1 MNVTFMIGNGF
12 DLACGLKTRYTDVYK
27 EYCVLN
33 KNDSDTVKLFKK
45 TIIGKDDRKYEN
57 WKDFEMALPTFATE
71 FNDFDKFEE
80 CILNFTEYLDN
91 YLEKQE
97 LRIDVESNKNF
108 LIDNMRKYI
117 YGFYSYCLLE
127 SRTILESMIKSTSQ
141 SCAFDFITF
150 NYTNTL
156 EKTLKFLSNHI
167 RKEGSTHEYYYHK
180 PIHIHSTLNNGILL
194 GLDNEEFYKDIPC
207 VNKRKLKNLIDK
219 IVKNSRQSNIVNSTE
234 ALLGRSAIIVMFGW
248 SMGDSDS
255 FWVNSVREG
264 FNANKKMQLV
274 YVPYYEYSL
283 NSKYSHETLNREDDM
298 KQYILAKFELSEN
311 DATRIHI
318 ITDDNYMDL
327 KKLATINDDKEIEKK
342 VPPSIGSAKSR

>member
-1 MNVTFMIGNGF
+1 MIGNGF

-33 KNDSDTVKLFKK
+33 ENDSYTVKLFKK
-45 TIIGKDDRKYEN
+45 TIIGKDDRQYEN
-57 WKDFEMALPTFATE
+57 WKDFEMALLTFAKE
-71 FNDFDKFEE
+71 LNDFDKFEE

-97 LRIDVESNKNF
+97 TCIDIETNKNF
-108 LIDNMRKYI
+108 LIANMKKYI
-117 YGFYSYCLLE
+117 YGFYSYCLLD
-127 SRTILESMIKSTSQ
+127 SRSILETKVKLTTQ
-141 SCAFDFITF
+141 SCLFNFITF

-156 EKTLKFLSNHI
+156 EKTLKFLNNNV
-167 RKEGSTHEYYYHK
+167 RKRYSSHEYYYHP

-234 ALLGRSAIIVMFGW
+234 ALLGRSDIIIIYGW

-255 FWVNSVREG
+255 FWVNSIKEG

-274 YVPYYEYSL
+274 YVPYYEDSL
-283 NSKYSHETLNREDDM
+283 NSKYSHETLNREDEM
-298 KQYILAKFELSEN
+298 KQNILEKFELSEN

-318 ITDDNYMDL
+318 ITNDNYMDL
-327 KKLATINDDKEIEKK
+327 AIIGTGSPKTNLDKWFDENQDTNDRI
-342 VPPSIGSAKSR
+342 ANQ